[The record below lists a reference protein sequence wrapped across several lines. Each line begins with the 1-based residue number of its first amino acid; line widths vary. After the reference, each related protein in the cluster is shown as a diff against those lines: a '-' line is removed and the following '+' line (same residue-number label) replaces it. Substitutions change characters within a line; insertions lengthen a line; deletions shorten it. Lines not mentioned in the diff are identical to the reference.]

1 MISYQICRVCMIV
14 LLKLVVNIKL
24 YHLMIYLKKAQIR
37 TNYCFR

>member
-1 MISYQICRVCMIV
+1 MIA
-14 LLKLVVNIKL
+14 LLKLVANVKP